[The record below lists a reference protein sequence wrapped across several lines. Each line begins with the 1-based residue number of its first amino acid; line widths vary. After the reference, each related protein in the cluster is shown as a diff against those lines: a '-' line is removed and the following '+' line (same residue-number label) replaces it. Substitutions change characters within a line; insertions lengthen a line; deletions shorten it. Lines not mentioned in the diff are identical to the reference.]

1 MKHLVAATLL
11 LLAVASE
18 INAQVANTEKTSII
32 DGQNYNNVFGE
43 IRKYRIFLP
52 ASYSEN
58 SQKRYPVIYFYHGWS
73 QRYFGSSDNYADFDK
88 GEENQRDNIAN
99 FVATHDV
106 IVVKADGYNRSPE
119 EKYYVRP
126 YNIGPVETYRQFP
139 LYFPELVGH
148 IDTHYHTIADREHR
162 GISGLSMGGFM
173 TFWIA
178 GKYPHLISAAGNFC
192 GSAEFVVGPKD
203 FPVEYRHIDM
213 YKNYD
218 GVKLRLNYGD
228 KDFIRGYHED
238 LNRVWPELMT
248 NYEWKVYD
256 AAHSTCGL
264 GEMFGFLLKTFESPL
279 ARPAQW
285 DHIDVYPDFSLWGY
299 DIRTDRNASGFTI
312 IENVDK
318 RGFKCAV
325 REFLPDGELL
335 PFVNVSVTTPPV
347 YEKNTE
353 YIINDIDTR
362 DLKNTQQTLRSDSQ
376 GRLIISLS
384 GSSHEIGINKKGD
397 KPNIQIASAEIKNM
411 SWATEEK
418 DVTLSLKLVN
428 KGLSAGK
435 NVSAKLSGTKNTT
448 SVTQDKSSF
457 GDIAAG
463 EIKNGQADFNFQIK
477 RGVEMVKFRL
487 AIQDGNKNEWVDFFE
502 IPVRKDVAE
511 IKEFEIADGKVFTVA
526 KGGNDSETILLG
538 SGNGDG
544 VANPGESIIVLVKDI
559 QKYWRTDLS
568 SSDPY
573 VNPFG
578 VSVRKSDY
586 WGNYDHVGAS
596 AKYNIPLIASNCP
609 ENHTVEFFAEYWLPD
624 NPLHIIKQGVIKIE
638 VKGKDATA
646 PQVQSI
652 QVTGENVVRA
662 KVFDGSKIKSVKA
675 RLILK
680 NDPTKS
686 LEVEL
691 QDDGKGGD
699 QVAMDNFYCKKVPAE
714 KFGIY
719 RVVVEAID
727 SHGNKTIQERSDDF
741 VLH

>member
-1 MKHLVAATLL
+1 MKQLVAAILL

-32 DGQNYNNVFGE
+32 DGQHYSNVFGE
-43 IRKYRIFLP
+43 IRNYRIFLP